1 MTSAITLFL
10 KSAVNYEGIPF
21 EIKRILNKETM
32 DALNEY
38 QEMKSNKEKYKR
50 YDSLDEIINEMK

>member
-21 EIKRILNKETM
+21 EIKRIPNKETI

>member
-21 EIKRILNKETM
+21 EIKRIPNKDTI